1 MLLKIDFKLKKSS
14 LSNYIVFDY
23 EFLSTSVIAVDLL
36 GIYMYGLITVYTC
49 CKLFYVRY
57 VSHCHCPI
65 QELIFTGRGNM
76 LLNFNTRKY
85 VYLACHIGASQVF
98 AGSIQYSQ
106 LKIDIFHWNTYPFC
120 FIFKSKILI
129 HNLIW
134 LFVCLFCILFAN
146 SCIYNFH
153 IVNYEYNGWEFYKM
167 QYVLWEEDY

>member
-1 MLLKIDFKLKKSS
+1 MDFSVCLVQATCLFVFYARFASHHWPFIFVLLKIDFKLKKSS

-76 LLNFNTRKY
+76 LLNFNTRMFTLPAISVHPKC
-85 VYLACHIGASQVF
+85 LRAAF
-98 AGSIQYSQ
+98 
-106 LKIDIFHWNTYPFC
+106 NTVSW
-120 FIFKSKILI
+120 K
-129 HNLIW
+129 
-134 LFVCLFCILFAN
+134 
-146 SCIYNFH
+146 
-153 IVNYEYNGWEFYKM
+153 
-167 QYVLWEEDY
+167 